1 MAIGAIMSSAL
12 GSLIANQLALSVA
25 SNNIANANDTDFT
38 RQRLLTTP
46 AGPDGGTFGIGMGI
60 NVIGV
65 DAIRNAL
72 IETRLR
78 QENSAKSGADTLA
91 NGLQGIENVFNDT
104 NNDGLLKKIT
114 DFFNSFQTLSQD
126 PASLN
131 SREQLKITANAMINA
146 LHSSYQDLKQ
156 VQTDADKAITAD
168 VGQINILTKQ
178 IASVTQQINLAEA
191 NGPAP
196 DLRDR
201 RSALVKQLS
210 SYIDVN
216 ELESGHD
223 YQLTTKNNHLLVL
236 NNTSKDLTT
245 SDVDS
250 NIGDGSIKAELDMR
264 DTYVPKYVSA
274 LDQLAY
280 EIQNHVNTIHSAG
293 YDLDGN
299 TSINFFAPLAS
310 ATDASRLIALDPAV
324 AGDNRKIAG
333 TAAMQLGNLLHDP
346 VFTGGSLTDQY
357 GTLIYTVGSDVASAQ
372 SSMNEHDQLL
382 AQLQNRR
389 QSISGV
395 SIDEESIQILQFQ
408 RSYQASARML
418 KAVDELLQVTLGIG
432 A

>member
-25 SNNIANANDTDFT
+25 SNNIANANDTDYT

-46 AGPDGGTFGIGMGI
+46 AGPDGGTLGIGMGI

-91 NGLQGIENVFNDT
+91 NGLQGIENLFNDT

-131 SREQLKITANAMINA
+131 SREQLKITANAMIDA
-146 LHSSYQDLKQ
+146 LHSTYQDLKQ
-156 VQTDADKAITAD
+156 VQTTAGKAITAD

-178 IASVTQQINLAEA
+178 IADVTQQINLAEA

-280 EIQNHVNTIHSAG
+280 EIQGHVNTIHSAG

-299 TSINFFAPLAS
+299 TNINFFAPLAS

-324 AGDNRKIAG
+324 AGDSRKIAG

-389 QSISGV
+389 QAISGV

>member
-25 SNNIANANDTDFT
+25 SNNISNANDTDYT

-46 AGPDGGTFGIGMGI
+46 AGPDGGTLGIGMGV

-65 DAIRNAL
+65 DAIRNGL

-91 NGLQGIENVFNDT
+91 NGLQGVENLFNDT

-114 DFFNSFQTLSQD
+114 DFFNGFQTLSQD

-131 SREQLKITANAMINA
+131 SREQLKITANAMIDA

-178 IASVTQQINLAEA
+178 IAAVTQQINLAEA

-280 EIQNHVNTIHSAG
+280 EIQGHVNTIHSAG

-299 TSINFFAPLAS
+299 TNINFFAPLAS
-310 ATDASRLIALDPAV
+310 ATGASRLIALDPAV
-324 AGDNRKIAG
+324 AGDSRKIAG

-346 VFTGGSLTDQY
+346 VFTGGSLSDQY
-357 GTLIYTVGSDVASAQ
+357 GTLIYTVGSDVASAK

-389 QSISGV
+389 QAISGV

>member
-91 NGLQGIENVFNDT
+91 NGLQGIENLFNDT

-156 VQTDADKAITAD
+156 VKTDADKAIAAD

-389 QSISGV
+389 QAISGV

>member
-25 SNNIANANDTDFT
+25 SNNISNANDTDYT

-46 AGPDGGTFGIGMGI
+46 AGPDGGTLGIGMGV

-65 DAIRNAL
+65 DAIRNEL

-91 NGLQGIENVFNDT
+91 NGLQGVENLFNDT

-114 DFFNSFQTLSQD
+114 DFFNGFQTLSQD

-131 SREQLKITANAMINA
+131 SREQLKITANAMIDA
-146 LHSSYQDLKQ
+146 LHSTYQDLKQ
-156 VQTDADKAITAD
+156 VQTTAGKAITAD

-178 IASVTQQINLAEA
+178 IAAVTQQINLAEA

-280 EIQNHVNTIHSAG
+280 EIQGHVNTIHSAG

-299 TSINFFAPLAS
+299 TNINFFAPLAS
-310 ATDASRLIALDPAV
+310 ATGASRLIALDPAV
-324 AGDNRKIAG
+324 AGNSRKIAG

-346 VFTGGSLTDQY
+346 VFTGGSLSDQY

-389 QSISGV
+389 QAISGV
-395 SIDEESIQILQFQ
+395 SIDEESIQIMQFQ
-408 RSYQASARML
+408 RSYEASARML

>member
-91 NGLQGIENVFNDT
+91 NGLQGIENLFNDT

>member
-1 MAIGAIMSSAL
+1 MAIGAIMNSAL
-12 GSLIANQLALSVA
+12 SSLVANQLALSVA
-25 SNNIANANDTDFT
+25 SNNISNANDTDYT

-46 AGPDGGTFGIGMGI
+46 AGPDGGTLGIGMGI
-60 NVIGV
+60 NVVGV

-78 QENSAKSGADTLA
+78 QENSSKSGADTLA
-91 NGLQGIENVFNDT
+91 DGLQGIENFFNDT

-131 SREQLKITANAMINA
+131 SREQLKITANAMIDA

-156 VQTDADKAITAD
+156 VQTNADKAITSD

-178 IASVTQQINLAEA
+178 IAEVTQQINLAEA
-191 NGPAP
+191 NGPAS

-210 SYIDVN
+210 NYIDVN
-216 ELESGHD
+216 EMESGHD

-250 NIGDGSIKAELDMR
+250 NIGDGSIKAELDIR
-264 DTYVPKYVSA
+264 DTYIPKYVSA

-280 EIQNHVNTIHSAG
+280 EIQDHVNTIHSAG
-293 YDLDGN
+293 TDLDGN
-299 TSINFFAPLAS
+299 TNINFFAPLAS
-310 ATDASRLIALDPAV
+310 ATDASGLIALDPAV
-324 AGDNRKIAG
+324 AGDSRKIAG

-357 GTLIYTVGSDVASAQ
+357 GTLVYTVGSDVASAQ

-389 QSISGV
+389 QAISGV

-408 RSYQASARML
+408 RSYEASARML
-418 KAVDELLQVTLGIG
+418 KAVDELLQATLGMG